1 MSTETLPSNP
11 APRRFSIELALVIGL
26 PLSAVIIASS
36 FAFVAY
42 VHGFTEIAPA
52 EIHAPHQR

>member
-1 MSTETLPSNP
+1 MSTETLPRR
-11 APRRFSIELALVIGL
+11 APRYFSIELALVIGL

-42 VHGFTEIAPA
+42 VHGFTEISPTA
-52 EIHAPHQR
+52 IHATHHP